1 MSEGVLVR
9 EDSEG
14 LSVHITGV
22 VQGVGFRPFVYGLAQ
37 EYALAGWVRNTSS
50 GVEIAVD
57 GSSSALDRLTLG
69 LRTRSPPLARID
81 RVSIEKTPPSG
92 FTSFEILPSSEDLD
106 GFQPVSPDVCICHDC
121 LAELFNPKDRRYRY
135 PFINCTNCGPRF
147 TIITDIPYDRP
158 ATTMAPFEMC
168 PACRQEYG
176 DPLNRRFHAQPVAC
190 PECGPQIW
198 LEPSGQVEEKALH
211 SARKLL
217 RAGHIVAIK
226 GLGGFH
232 LACDATNPK
241 AVAKLRSRKARL
253 DKPFALMMRN
263 IPAVERHCR
272 LNQDERALLESR
284 ERPIV
289 LLERMSVSSIASE
302 VAPYQHT
309 LGVMLPYTPLHYLLL
324 QPGFPDAL
332 VMTSGN
338 ISEEPIVKGNDEAR
352 ERLGSIADAL
362 LLHDREIQ
370 VRCDDPVARIYMGAT
385 ESDTLS
391 PIRRGRGYA
400 PAPIQ
405 LPWSMAPILATG
417 GELKNTVCLTREH
430 YAFLSQHIGNL
441 ENYETLVSFKETID
455 HLEHLFRLEPEVLA
469 YDLHPDYLSTR
480 YAQERA
486 EAEGLTAIAI
496 QHHHAHIASCMA
508 EHALPADQP
517 VIGVAF
523 DGTGYGTDGS
533 IWGGE
538 FLVAD
543 YTTFRRAYWLR
554 PVPLPGGEAA
564 IRHPWRMAL
573 AWLHETGLP
582 WDGGLDCV
590 QAASEQKLN
599 VVRRQIDTRTNAPL
613 TSSMGRLFDAVAS
626 LAGVRQSVNYEA
638 QAAIELEAVADPA
651 EQGAY
656 PIEIGD
662 GPIDP
667 RPALLDL
674 WSDRDSGIAAGV
686 ISARFH
692 NGVVRMIR
700 ATCESIRRQEG
711 INTVALSGGV
721 WQNMTL
727 LRKTVPAL
735 EGAGFTVYIHRQVP
749 ANDGGLSL
757 GQAVIAH
764 HSLQ

>member
-1 MSEGVLVR
+1 MGEGVLVL
-9 EDSEG
+9 EDVQG

-37 EYALAGWVRNTSS
+37 EHALTGWVRNTSS
-50 GVEIAVD
+50 GVEIAAD
-57 GSSSALDRLTLG
+57 GHPQALESLALG
-69 LRTRSPPLARID
+69 LRARSPPLARID
-81 RVSIEKTPPSG
+81 RVSIEKTPASG
-92 FTSFEILPSSEDLD
+92 FTLFEILPSGGDLE
-106 GFQPVSPDVCICHDC
+106 GFQPVSPDVGVCSDC
-121 LAELFNPKDRRYRY
+121 LAELFNPKDRRFRY

-158 ATTMAPFEMC
+158 ATTMAPFNMC
-168 PACRQEYG
+168 PACKREYE
-176 DPLNRRFHAQPVAC
+176 DPLDRRFHAQPVAC
-190 PECGPQIW
+190 PVCGPQIW
-198 LEPSGQVEEKALH
+198 LEPSGLVKEGALQ

-217 RAGHIVAIK
+217 RAGLIVAIK

-232 LACDATNPK
+232 LACDATNPE
-241 AVAKLRSRKARL
+241 AVAKLRSRKGRL

-289 LLERMSVSSIASE
+289 LLERTAASSISSE

-338 ISEEPIVKGNDEAR
+338 ISEEPIVKGNEEAR
-352 ERLGSIADAL
+352 ERLGSIADAF

-370 VRCDDPVARIYMGAT
+370 VRCDDPVARIYKGAS
-385 ESDTLS
+385 ESETLS

-400 PAPIQ
+400 PSPIQ
-405 LPWSMAPILATG
+405 LPWSMPPILATG
-417 GELKNTVCLTREH
+417 GELKNTVCLTREK
-430 YAFLSQHIGNL
+430 YAFLSQHVGNL

-469 YDLHPDYLSTR
+469 YDFHPDYLSTR

-517 VIGVAF
+517 VIGVAL
-523 DGTGYGTDGS
+523 DGTGYGTDET

-538 FLVAD
+538 FLVSD
-543 YTTFRRAYWLR
+543 YRSFHRTHWLR
-554 PVPLPGGEAA
+554 PVPLPGGETA
-564 IRHPWRMAL
+564 IRQPWRTAL
-573 AWLHETGLP
+573 AWMHETGLS
-582 WDGGLDCV
+582 WDERLECTQTV
-590 QAASEQKLN
+590 SEQELN
-599 VVRRQIDTRTNAPL
+599 VIRRQIDSRINAPL

-626 LAGVRQSVNYEA
+626 LVGVRQSVNYEA
-638 QAAIELEAVADPA
+638 QAAIELEALADPD
-651 EQGAY
+651 EQSAY

-667 RPALLDL
+667 RPALQDL
-674 WSDRDSGIAAGV
+674 LVDRKSGTSSAT

-692 NGVVRMIR
+692 NGVARMIQ
-700 ATCESIRRQEG
+700 ATCEAIRRQEG

-727 LRKTVPAL
+727 LRKTVPSL
-735 EGAGFTVYIHRQVP
+735 EEAGFTVYVHRQVP